1 MMSLVLA
8 QDPEGQVQASI
19 DYLLYQRG
27 ISILPPLLP
36 LAMKIV
42 IDAMRT
48 CRNWREH

>member
-42 IDAMRT
+42 IDENLPKLA
-48 CRNWREH
+48 